1 MLDVAGRDQD
11 ALVAGQ
17 TRQSAGI
24 EESFDLLVDPAD
36 CLDLAMLIDRTGYGE
51 GLLDRRLRQCGE
63 QREQLGGRGAV
74 AIDPAVGLLE
84 YEAGAERQRTGAA
97 ETAAEKTRQDQHALR
112 MP

>member
-24 EESFDLLVDPAD
+24 EKPFDLLVDPAD

-51 GLLDRRLRQCGE
+51 GLLDRRLGQCRE

-74 AIDPAVGLLE
+74 AIDPAIGLLE
-84 YEAGAERQRTGAA
+84 HQAGAERQWSSAA
-97 ETAAEKTRQDQHALR
+97 ETAAEKPCQ
-112 MP
+112 